1 MHDNL
6 HFRTLLN
13 PADIIEI
20 VRYHDKYYAANYG
33 FNHDFGRYVFGP
45 LTEFFERNSPD
56 EGIWLL
62 EDNSGLK
69 GCVALVRNSEEE
81 AQLRWFYVDETLRGQ
96 GFGQQLMNFL
106 ITFAVEKQYQRII
119 LWTVSLLD
127 EARRVYERNGFQL
140 EEEIASRIWGQD
152 LVEQKFVK
160 QISIASG
167 FNRGDGWF
175 QPEG

>member
-1 MHDNL
+1 
-6 HFRTLLN
+6 
-13 PADIIEI
+13 
-20 VRYHDKYYAANYG
+20 
-33 FNHDFGRYVFGP
+33 
-45 LTEFFERNSPD
+45 
-56 EGIWLL
+56 
-62 EDNSGLK
+62 
-69 GCVALVRNSEEE
+69 LVRNSEEE

-167 FNRGDGWF
+167 FNRRYGWF